1 MGDGIFTQPGPDGI
15 FNGGNGPSGD
25 ASNPTIDSSGNAFDF
40 GLNDAQSL
48 RETLLVA
55 YPSPGHMRVAR
66 AIVNAET
73 NELKEYQEQFREPSP
88 EEVEWLRRK
97 GVTVGPGSIVKS
109 QSGGGGGGPPQGGGG
124 IAPGV
129 GDAGNP
135 PNGTAATNLPAQPK
149 SGMGLLGIGL
159 AFAAGAAAL
168 WAGNKYVLPKLGE
181 MFGGAVRENP
191 DDDDGDDGEYEDED

>member
-88 EEVEWLRRK
+88 DEVEWLRRK
-97 GVTVGPGSIVKS
+97 GVTVGQGSIVKS
-109 QSGGGGGGPPQGGGG
+109 QGGGPPSNGGG

-135 PNGTAATNLPAQPK
+135 PNGTAATNLPAQPPQK
-149 SGMGLLGIGL
+149 SGMGLLGVGL
-159 AFAAGAAAL
+159 VFVAGAAAL
-168 WAGNKYVLPKLGE
+168 WAGNKYVLPKIGE
-181 MFGGAVRENP
+181 FFNGVRENP
-191 DDDDGDDGEYEDED
+191 DDGDDDEYEDED